1 MPLVD
6 SATVNPTLMW
16 ASAVYVALASC
27 ALVAVAV
34 QVIYAPDRDN
44 GGWWAYV
51 LVLSVIGG
59 AIASLTGI
67 LI

>member
-1 MPLVD
+1 MRLVA

-16 ASAVYVALASC
+16 ASAVYLAC
-27 ALVAVAV
+27 FAFVAVGV
-34 QVIYAPDRDN
+34 QVIYAPDRDI

-51 LVLSVIGG
+51 LVLSVLGG

-67 LI
+67 FI